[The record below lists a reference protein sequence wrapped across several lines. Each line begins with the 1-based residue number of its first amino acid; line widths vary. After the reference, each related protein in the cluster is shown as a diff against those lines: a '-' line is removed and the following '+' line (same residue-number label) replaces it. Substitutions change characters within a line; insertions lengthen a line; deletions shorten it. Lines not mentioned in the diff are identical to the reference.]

1 MRPNYMNTVVNVYSG
16 LTRNERRTF
25 ILHLSYSLI
34 DGLLLGFFSLNEFVF
49 KKNFDPGNLKLSM
62 LFQLSVLVL
71 PFSIFFTNFFEKVKN
86 KKRLL
91 YQIGLSTRAPLLLFL
106 LFPVLRNHGVPVG
119 LMQDIF
125 LLIFLMFY
133 FATPFTIPLINQLL
147 KANYGAEK
155 MGKLYSYSWSVNM
168 FTQLLTVLF
177 FGKIL
182 DAFPSAYLYIYPV
195 LGVLAMIS
203 IRLISMIRSDT
214 VEKDYEKIGL
224 LHSWKSTFDE
234 TYNILKNNRAFLH
247 FQIGLMIYGIA
258 FLMNL
263 SIVTLYLNDKLGLS
277 YSEAAGYKST
287 ALIVS
292 ILTFPLF
299 GVLLDRK
306 DPRRFSRI
314 SYLLA
319 ATYFLLLIIGVF
331 FPATLVLGDMRI
343 FMTIA
348 VAYLIYG
355 LFQSSMTIL
364 WGIGS
369 SYFTTPDNAG
379 TYQSI
384 HCTLTGIRGI
394 MAPFAGTILYTLGSY
409 YSPEAGYM
417 TSFGMAIA
425 LLVASVWFMGYSL
438 RTAPKR
444 TL

>member
-1 MRPNYMNTVVNVYSG
+1 MRPNYMNTVLNVYSG

-91 YQIGLSTRAPLLLFL
+91 YQIGLSTRAPLILFL
-106 LFPVLRNHGVPVG
+106 CFPFLREHGVPVG
-119 LMQDIF
+119 LLQDIF

-147 KANYGAEK
+147 KANYGTEK

-177 FGKIL
+177 FGKVL

-195 LGVLAMIS
+195 LGILAMLS
-203 IRLISMIRSDT
+203 IRLISMIRSDA
-214 VEKDYEKIGL
+214 VEREYEKTGL

-234 TYNILKNNRAFLH
+234 TYEILKNNKAFFH

-263 SIVTLYLNDKLGLS
+263 GIVTLYLNDKLGLS

-306 DPRRFSRI
+306 DPRHFSRI

-319 ATYFLLLIIGVF
+319 AGYFFLLIIGVF
-331 FPATLVLGDMRI
+331 FPAAFNIGDMRI
-343 FMTIA
+343 FAT
-348 VAYLIYG
+348 VAAAYMIYG

-369 SYFTTPDNAG
+369 GYFTTPENAG
-379 TYQSI
+379 IYQSI

-394 MAPFAGTILYTLGSY
+394 AAPFMGTILYTLGSY
-409 YSPEAGYM
+409 YSPDAGYI
-417 TSFGMAIA
+417 TCFGVAIL
-425 LLVASVWFMGYSL
+425 LLVFAVIFMGKSL
-438 RTAPKR
+438 KMAPKR
-444 TL
+444 NL